1 VTLFLAV
8 LEIVGIE
15 ALLRAVRHEVTGLLT
30 VDALD
35 SGLMR
40 LRLEGESESWNWA
53 EVAVPKFAHSRSVG
67 LKRYAENHLENV
79 IGLQNKVS
87 CEYVD
92 TDGLNFDFQACI
104 VVAALDLADNLLAK
118 VALVKRD

>member
-1 VTLFLAV
+1 VALLGVVTLFLAD
-8 LEIVGIE
+8 LKIVGIE

-40 LRLEGESESWNWA
+40 LRLAGESESWNWA
-53 EVAVPKFAHSRSVG
+53 EVAVPEFAHSRSVG
-67 LKRYAENHLENV
+67 LKRYAENHLGNA

-87 CEYVD
+87 RECGD
-92 TDGLNFDFQACI
+92 ADGLNVDFSGLYCSSCS
-104 VVAALDLADNLLAK
+104 
-118 VALVKRD
+118 RSGR